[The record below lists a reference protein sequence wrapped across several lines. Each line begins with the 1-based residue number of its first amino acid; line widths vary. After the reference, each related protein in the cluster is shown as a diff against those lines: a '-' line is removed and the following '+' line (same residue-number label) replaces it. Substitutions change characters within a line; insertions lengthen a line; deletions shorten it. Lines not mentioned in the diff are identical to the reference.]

1 MPNFLHIGS
10 GLLTKRDTTLGF
22 QKSHWNE
29 VRYDIDETVK
39 PDIVGSMTD
48 MKEIESSS
56 FDAIFSSHNI
66 EHLYAHEVV
75 LAMSEF
81 HRVLKSD
88 GFIILTCPD
97 LQSVCS
103 LIAQDRL
110 TEPAY
115 QSPAGPIAPFD
126 ILYGHRK
133 SISNGNLYMA
143 HHSGFTKK
151 VLAATLA
158 SVGFQTLIVRSR
170 PQNFDLWAAGL
181 KPEHETSRIN
191 DLSREHFPTA

>member
-1 MPNFLHIGS
+1 MPSFLHIGC
-10 GLLTKRDTTLGF
+10 GLLTKEDTTLGF
-22 QKSHWNE
+22 QKSNWNE
-29 VRYDIDETVK
+29 VRYDIDENVK
-39 PDIVGSMTD
+39 PDVVGSMVD
-48 MKEIESSS
+48 MKGIESSS

-66 EHLYAHEVV
+66 EHLYAHEVI

-81 HRVLKSD
+81 YRVLKSD

-103 LIAQDRL
+103 LIAQDKL

-115 QSPAGPIAPFD
+115 NSPAGPIAPFD

-158 SVGFQTLIVRSR
+158 TVGFQTVAVRNR
-170 PQNFDLWAAGL
+170 PRDFDLWAAGL
-181 KPEHETSRIN
+181 KITNETARIHE
-191 DLSREHFPTA
+191 LSGEHFPAE